1 MVNRLVNILILIF
14 FVISCRENDRENL
27 PFKKPNKKAS
37 FFTSSDEEFFLV
49 NPSDMFQLNN
59 RIFIAEGDLSH
70 LAIFDL
76 NLKLIKTV
84 GRFGEGPDDFF
95 YLGKIGSTPDGN
107 VFLHDRGHEILRI
120 FDLNGDQ
127 KNMISVPE
135 SLYAENFLFQKNL
148 ICYSSVNG
156 EKPFHCYNYNGEK
169 LLEFG
174 EFVNSSNNDFQKYQR
189 SMGAL
194 YPVDKSYLKILPTES
209 EISLFDANHSK
220 IDSIDIFSIPIFNF
234 YKEKVERFYTEN
246 FGKSFISVFR
256 DYYLH
261 DDKLYLLAYSSYFDP
276 EDKEVVDTNKVV
288 VLDVSADRIRLD
300 SVLDLSEEA
309 DSYSQ
314 IMVFDEFIYA
324 FDKVNGKL
332 DQFQIN

>member
-1 MVNRLVNILILIF
+1 MVKRIVTIWIVMF
-14 FVISCRENDRENL
+14 FVISCKENDKENL
-27 PFKKPNKKAS
+27 PFKKLDKKAS
-37 FFTSSDEEFFLV
+37 FFTSSDEEIFLV
-49 NPSDMFQLNN
+49 NPSDMFQFNN

-76 NLKLIKTV
+76 ELKLIKTV

-95 YLGKIGSTPDGN
+95 YLGKIGATPEGN

-120 FDLNGDQ
+120 FDLNGNQ
-127 KNMISVPE
+127 KNIISVPE
-135 SLYAENFLFQKNL
+135 SLDSENFIFQKDS
-148 ICYSSVNG
+148 ICYSYING
-156 EKPFHCYNYNGEK
+156 KKPFQCYNYKGEK

-194 YPVDKSYLKILPTES
+194 YPVGKSYLKILPTES
-209 EISLFDANHSK
+209 EISIFDQNHVK
-220 IDSIDIFSIPIFNF
+220 IDSVDIFSIPIFNF
-234 YKEKVERFYTEN
+234 YKDKVERFYTEN
-246 FGKSFISVFR
+246 FEKSFISVFR
-256 DYYLH
+256 DYYLR
-261 DDKLYLLAYSSYFDP
+261 DDKLYLLAYSSYLDA
-276 EDKEVVDTNKVV
+276 EDNEVVDSNKIV
-288 VLDVSADRIRLD
+288 VLDISADRIRLD

-314 IMVFDEFIYA
+314 IMVFDGFIYA